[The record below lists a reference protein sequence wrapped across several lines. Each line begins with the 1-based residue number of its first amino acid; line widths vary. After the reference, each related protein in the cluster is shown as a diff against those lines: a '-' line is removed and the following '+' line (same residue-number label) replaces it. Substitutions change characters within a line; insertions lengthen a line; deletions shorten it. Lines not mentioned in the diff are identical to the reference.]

1 MMTKHSPDERKL
13 AHIRWLL
20 QKLNSPSFTWECDKD
35 RLRFYALMDHFVPE
49 FTGVAEARLMLKQK
63 LIEMAE
69 CVR

>member
-1 MMTKHSPDERKL
+1 MTKHSPYERKQ

-20 QKLNSPSFTWECDKD
+20 QKLNSPSFTWASDAD

-49 FTGVAEARLMLKQK
+49 FTGLAEARLMLKEQ